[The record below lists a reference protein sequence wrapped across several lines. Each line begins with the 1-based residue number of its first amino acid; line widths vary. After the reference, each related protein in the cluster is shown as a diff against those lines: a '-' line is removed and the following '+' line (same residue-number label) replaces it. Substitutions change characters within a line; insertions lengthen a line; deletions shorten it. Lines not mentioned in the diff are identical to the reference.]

1 MKGTAKKFKLSNGL
15 TLLLES
21 TSYNSVMLGISIRIG
36 SKNDPDSLHGMAHL
50 CEHIII
56 RSCDKKISS
65 TDRDNLKIH
74 AFTEREE
81 TFIFIRSLKDKFSSA
96 IRWFEYFCSQ
106 HNITNED
113 LFIEKNIV
121 SEEIHAY
128 DNSEIS
134 KIESAF
140 FRKAFV
146 GKKMS
151 HSISGNISGIK
162 QIQLADVNNHHSLYS
177 IPTNL
182 VIAVSGDLD
191 NDRIL
196 NTIESI
202 TKHLKGSAITNR
214 IHSGHPKPFRVQVK
228 SNLEL
233 TYFIYGFEVPER
245 SSEERLLI
253 YALSN
258 YLGEEDYSKL
268 YQVIRKE
275 KGLAYTIA
283 SEYQLFSDIG
293 FLLIKGLTS
302 QNNFSEVMLNINN
315 ILEDCKN
322 MNFDSVLLHNI
333 AKHMKK
339 NLLMNLD
346 DINIRIIRLL
356 KHELWF
362 SEFYNIDDD
371 LLFIDNLLSS
381 NINIMAKRV
390 FSGEG
395 FLCHSI

>member
-1 MKGTAKKFKLSNGL
+1 
-15 TLLLES
+15 
-21 TSYNSVMLGISIRIG
+21 
-36 SKNDPDSLHGMAHL
+36 
-50 CEHIII
+50 
-56 RSCDKKISS
+56 
-65 TDRDNLKIH
+65 
-74 AFTEREE
+74 
-81 TFIFIRSLKDKFSSA
+81 
-96 IRWFEYFCSQ
+96 
-106 HNITNED
+106 
-113 LFIEKNIV
+113 
-121 SEEIHAY
+121 
-128 DNSEIS
+128 
-134 KIESAF
+134 
-140 FRKAFV
+140 
-146 GKKMS
+146 
-151 HSISGNISGIK
+151 
-162 QIQLADVNNHHSLYS
+162 
-177 IPTNL
+177 
-182 VIAVSGDLD
+182 
-191 NDRIL
+191 
-196 NTIESI
+196 
-202 TKHLKGSAITNR
+202 
-214 IHSGHPKPFRVQVK
+214 
-228 SNLEL
+228 LEL